1 VKEGVIRTFNRGEV
15 DQRALARTEVKRV
28 EESAALMQNF
38 IPSRLG
44 NMQYRPG
51 FGYLFPLTGANAHYL
66 VPFVSS
72 VTDTALI
79 DIYYAH
85 IYLIVNDVL
94 MSATSTVDTITNG
107 TFAAG
112 ITGWTDASGG
122 TATTSWHSKNHTL
135 VLTGDGSSSAVS
147 YQTVTITDTGQA
159 HTLYFTVAKTPV
171 TVKLGTTGAS
181 SYDLFKGVLKPGKHF
196 LTITPSANL
205 TITFENSK
213 KYSAEIDDVS
223 FKSGTIDLHAT
234 NLYPTSSIRYVQS
247 IDVMFI
253 ADTDSK
259 PYCIEHRGDKSW
271 SLVDFRYEDGPFETV
286 NNTTTSMTPS
296 GLSGDIS
303 LTSSSDFFTTS
314 HLGALFKLVSSGQK
328 VTASVSVDTGAG
340 TNSIE
345 VTGVSSS
352 RAFTIIAN
360 GFVSGTVTLQRSVD
374 GTSWDDVQSYTMYQ
388 NRSYNDGFDNSIF
401 YYRLYVKP
409 GDNAATDTLI
419 LSLEIASGSITGICR
434 VTKYATTKI
443 VFAQVLQEFGA
454 TDATLD
460 WYEGSW
466 SAEQGY
472 PNAVELAEGRLL
484 FSRGDKTWASVSDAY
499 YSFDSSIVGDSASFM
514 RTAQTG
520 PGNAV
525 KWIKDG
531 DEVIIGSIGS
541 EIALR
546 TTTSGGILTAST
558 AKMKTGSTQGSADV
572 DPVNVDGQIY
582 FVQRSG
588 IKLYSVKSNIIEGR
602 LVALDNTILN
612 QTICSAGIKR
622 IAVSRQPE
630 TRIWVVLNDGTAAV
644 YTVDD
649 SEDVAGWARIT
660 TTNTIEDVVVLPGTD
675 EDNVYFVIAKGTTR
689 YLHKMAQFQNCV
701 GGTTS
706 ETKDSYL
713 SLTSPG
719 TTFSVAAIV
728 ANGETVG
735 VWADGQDRGTYTVA
749 SGQITVATAWTNVI
763 VGQVYTADYTSSKLS
778 GYDTKTVLSR
788 LKRIFDVGLVLM
800 NYWPGSLLVGP
811 ETSLL
816 KPLPAIE
823 GGTTV
828 DTTATISD
836 YSNYPFEFDGEDES
850 DPRIYLRATGPVTVL
865 AITFGVDDGKKDTPA
880 VSAKS

>member
-1 VKEGVIRTFNRGEV
+1 
-15 DQRALARTEVKRV
+15 
-28 EESAALMQNF
+28 
-38 IPSRLG
+38 
-44 NMQYRPG
+44 
-51 FGYLFPLTGANAHYL
+51 
-66 VPFVSS
+66 
-72 VTDTALI
+72 
-79 DIYYAH
+79 
-85 IYLIVNDVL
+85 
-94 MSATSTVDTITNG
+94 
-107 TFAAG
+107 
-112 ITGWTDASGG
+112 
-122 TATTSWHSKNHTL
+122 
-135 VLTGDGSSSAVS
+135 
-147 YQTVTITDTGQA
+147 
-159 HTLYFTVAKTPV
+159 
-171 TVKLGTTGAS
+171 
-181 SYDLFKGVLKPGKHF
+181 
-196 LTITPSANL
+196 
-205 TITFENSK
+205 
-213 KYSAEIDDVS
+213 
-223 FKSGTIDLHAT
+223 
-234 NLYPTSSIRYVQS
+234 
-247 IDVMFI
+247 
-253 ADTDSK
+253 
-259 PYCIEHRGDKSW
+259 
-271 SLVDFRYEDGPFETV
+271 
-286 NNTTTSMTPS
+286 
-296 GLSGDIS
+296 
-303 LTSSSDFFTTS
+303 
-314 HLGALFKLVSSGQK
+314 
-328 VTASVSVDTGAG
+328 
-340 TNSIE
+340 
-345 VTGVSSS
+345 
-352 RAFTIIAN
+352 
-360 GFVSGTVTLQRSVD
+360 VD

-388 NRSYNDGFDNSIF
+388 NKSYNDGFDNSIF

-675 EDNVYFVIAKGTTR
+675 EDNV
-689 YLHKMAQFQNCV
+689 
-701 GGTTS
+701 
-706 ETKDSYL
+706 
-713 SLTSPG
+713 
-719 TTFSVAAIV
+719 
-728 ANGETVG
+728 
-735 VWADGQDRGTYTVA
+735 
-749 SGQITVATAWTNVI
+749 
-763 VGQVYTADYTSSKLS
+763 
-778 GYDTKTVLSR
+778 
-788 LKRIFDVGLVLM
+788 
-800 NYWPGSLLVGP
+800 
-811 ETSLL
+811 
-816 KPLPAIE
+816 
-823 GGTTV
+823 
-828 DTTATISD
+828 
-836 YSNYPFEFDGEDES
+836 
-850 DPRIYLRATGPVTVL
+850 
-865 AITFGVDDGKKDTPA
+865 
-880 VSAKS
+880 